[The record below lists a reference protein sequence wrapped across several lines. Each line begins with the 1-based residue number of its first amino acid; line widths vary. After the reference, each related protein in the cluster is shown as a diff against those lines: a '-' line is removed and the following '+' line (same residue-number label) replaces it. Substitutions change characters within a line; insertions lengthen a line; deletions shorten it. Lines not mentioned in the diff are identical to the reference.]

1 MRKTP
6 VFLVLVVFAAC
17 TSAPTAPTIDST
29 AMAKPAVDSAALRPI
44 NSPYAISYSSKFVMD
59 GPANAESVL
68 ALWKAYDDGDLAKT
82 KDLLADSIDVNLAN
96 GARFHLSKDSMVA
109 AIQGVRNS
117 FKSAV
122 DKVVAIMA
130 VKSTDRN
137 EHWVTIWGTEI
148 DTHKNGKVDSTELQE
163 TWRFNANGKA
173 DMLLQYNRVAAPP
186 KK

>member
-1 MRKTP
+1 MRRTP
-6 VFLVLVVFAAC
+6 AILLLAAFAAC
-17 TSAPTAPTIDST
+17 TSAPTAPATDST
-29 AMAKPAVDSAALRPI
+29 AMAKPAVDSAAMRPI
-44 NSPYAISYSSKFVMD
+44 NSPYAIGYSSKFVMD

-68 ALWKAYDDGDLAKT
+68 ALWKAYDDGDLGKSR
-82 KDLLADSIDVNLAN
+82 DLLADSVDVNLAN
-96 GARFHLSKDSMVA
+96 GAHFHLSKDSVVA

-122 DKVVAIMA
+122 DKVDAIMA
-130 VKSTDRN
+130 VKSTDKN

-163 TWRFNANGKA
+163 TWRFNQSGKA
-173 DMLLQYNRVAAPP
+173 DMLLQYNRVPNTS